1 MGMRVRGREVTLPDR
16 EAASNENSP
25 TVTDTVLKS
34 GDLVGGA
41 AVARAPVVRCGTTKY
56 DHRSVQSINRLDVKR
71 TILNVGQA

>member
-1 MGMRVRGREVTLPDR
+1 MGMRVRGSEVTLPDR

-41 AVARAPVVRCGTTKY
+41 AVARAPVVRCG
-56 DHRSVQSINRLDVKR
+56 N
-71 TILNVGQA
+71 